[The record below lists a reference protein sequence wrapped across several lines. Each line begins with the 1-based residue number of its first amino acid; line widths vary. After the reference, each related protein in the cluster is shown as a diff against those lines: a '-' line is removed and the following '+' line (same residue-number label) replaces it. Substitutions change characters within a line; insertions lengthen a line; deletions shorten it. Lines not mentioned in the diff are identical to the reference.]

1 MCRCGRWRGRG
12 GEAGSGL
19 RANSN
24 RRLLDDPQAS
34 FELRPLKTSEKPPYD
49 GKNVVASLRPKSK
62 HYDAR
67 VVAGRVRPK
76 VREVL
81 VKCDDRT
88 ALSKTDSGDLG
99 VLGPTESLV
108 ENRERIMTGASKQE
122 CHFRGQVLVELEPH
136 R

>member
-1 MCRCGRWRGRG
+1 MYRCGGWRGWG
-12 GEAGSGL
+12 GEAAGAAYS
-19 RANSN
+19 RT
-24 RRLLDDPQAS
+24 RILDDPKAAL
-34 FELRPLKTSEKPPYD
+34 ELCLLKTSEKPCCD
-49 GKNVVASLRPKSK
+49 AKNVVASLRLKSK

-67 VVAGRVRPK
+67 VVAGRISPK

-88 ALSKTDSGDLG
+88 ALSKTDSGDVG

-108 ENRERIMTGASKQE
+108 ENRERIMTGASN
-122 CHFRGQVLVELEPH
+122 FRRQVLVELEPH